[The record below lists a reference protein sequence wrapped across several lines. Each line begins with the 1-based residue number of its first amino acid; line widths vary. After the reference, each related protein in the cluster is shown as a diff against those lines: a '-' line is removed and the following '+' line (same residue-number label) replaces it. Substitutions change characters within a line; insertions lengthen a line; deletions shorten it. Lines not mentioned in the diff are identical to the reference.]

1 MAESRRSERDLPRV
15 GVIGL
20 GAIGRHHARVWA
32 EIDGV
37 NLVAVADR
45 DEERRSTISRR
56 YKIRGYP
63 DHESLL
69 DEEQL
74 DLLSVAVPT
83 ELHADVTTRALEHG
97 VHVLVEKPIA
107 ATMAEAV
114 GMRKL
119 AESRGR
125 MLAVGHIER
134 FNPAVVELRRR
145 IEKNELGHVFQ
156 IQARRLSPMPNY
168 VLDAGVVM
176 DLATHEIDV
185 MRYVIGSEVER
196 LYAEMGRNLRND
208 HEDQLS
214 GVLRFENGVVGDLD
228 VNWLTPTKVRE
239 LRVTGERGMFV
250 VDYIAQDLY
259 FYENSEAPLDWDAL
273 ALFKGV
279 QEGNMLKIQ
288 VRRVEPLRAELEAF
302 AANAASGE
310 RLVASGRDGLYALAL
325 AQLLLLSARD
335 GAVVQVRPALEELG
349 WAADLA

>member
-1 MAESRRSERDLPRV
+1 MPGERLRA
-15 GVIGL
+15 GVVGL

-32 EIDGV
+32 EVDGV
-37 NLVAVADR
+37 ELVAVADL
-45 DEERRSTISRR
+45 DEDRRTTVSRR
-56 YKIRGYP
+56 YKIHCYP

-83 ELHADVTTRALEHG
+83 GMHSEVTTRALERG

-107 ATMAEAV
+107 ATVEEAV
-114 GMRKL
+114 AMRKL
-119 AESRGR
+119 AASLGR
-125 MLAVGHIER
+125 VLAVGHIER

-145 IEKNELGHVFQ
+145 IQKNELGRVFE
-156 IQARRLSPMPNY
+156 IQARRLSPMPDY

-176 DLATHEIDV
+176 DLATHELDV
-185 MRYVIGSEVER
+185 MRYVNGSGVER
-196 LYAEMGRNLRND
+196 VYAEMGRNLRDD
-208 HEDQLS
+208 HEDHLS
-214 GVLRFENGVVGDLD
+214 GLLRFENGVLGVLD

-259 FYENSEAPLDWDAL
+259 FYENSEAPLDWDAM

-279 QEGNMLKIQ
+279 QEGNMTKIQ

-310 RLVASGRDGLYALAL
+310 RLVASGEDGLHALVL
-325 AQLLLLSARD
+325 AQLLLRSASE
-335 GAVVQVRPALEELG
+335 GAVVNVRNALEELD
-349 WAADLA
+349 WAKHLV